1 MHLRLFHKL
10 FFLVALTAL
19 VASLAMAAVMSWNL
33 SRGFEDYLQAR
44 DREALDSF
52 VVTLSKTLEDSNA
65 GAKIGN
71 SGLDLKSALPSI
83 GRRRGNPAFLR
94 GPRPGIGP
102 RPDAIRN
109 QPRRGNRRPPIA
121 FNQRILLFDTA
132 DRQVTGPPP
141 PPATDV
147 TQLMQERQI
156 IVDGQLVGMVRLLPR
171 GPAPDSVDTRFLRS
185 QYIGAAILVA
195 VLIALAAGAA
205 FLIARRGAL
214 QLSQMQRA
222 TDAITNGDFTTRV
235 DTKGNDEVAAMGRNI
250 NSMAESLDRLDTAR
264 RRWLAEIGHE
274 LRTPLTVLTGELDA
288 LKDGIRPINRKAI
301 ESLSDETRILNR
313 LVEDLHFLAISD
325 LSGPLCHFEPDDAVA
340 LIQNAVQR
348 FTSRAEG
355 AGLVL
360 IANAEIGKSLPVN
373 WDASRIDQLLNALL
387 VNSLR
392 YTDAPGKI
400 TLSLDS
406 DGTEALISVEDS
418 APAVAEEH
426 LQHLFEPLY
435 RVEEARDRE
444 SGGSGLG
451 LAVCKKIVEAHG
463 GKITAQTSGLGGLSI
478 LIQIPLNGISQ

>member
-44 DREALDSF
+44 DSEALDSF
-52 VVTLSKTLEDSNA
+52 VVTLSKALEDSNA
-65 GAKIGN
+65 GAKIGD

-83 GRRRGNPAFLR
+83 GRRRGDSEFGR
-94 GPRPGIGP
+94 GPRPRIRP

-109 QPRRGNRRPPIA
+109 PPRRGNRRPPIP
-121 FNQRILLFDTA
+121 FDQRILLFDTT

-141 PPATDV
+141 PPNDV

-205 FLIARRGAL
+205 FWIARRGAL

-235 DTKGNDEVAAMGRNI
+235 DTKGYDEVAAMGKNI

-288 LKDGIRPINRKAI
+288 LKDGVRPINREAI

-355 AGLVL
+355 AGLAL
-360 IANAEIGKSLPVN
+360 IANVETGTSLPVN

-400 TLSLDS
+400 TLSLDVS
-406 DGTEALISVEDS
+406 GTEALIRVEDS

-478 LIQIPLNGISQ
+478 LIQMPLNGSNQ